1 MVQRMQSNNRSYM
14 ETTIEDKDKTIK
26 DLVNENRKLRKEN
39 KELTT
44 HNTFLT
50 ERLDNWA
57 DKNFTLRTEN
67 EKLKQDQPEFAKK

>member
-1 MVQRMQSNNRSYM
+1 M
-14 ETTIEDKDKTIK
+14 ETTTENKDSIIR
-26 DLVNENRKLRKEN
+26 DLVNENRKLKKEN

-50 ERLDNWA
+50 ERLDSRA

-67 EKLKQDQPEFAKK
+67 EKLKQDQPEFAKQ

>member
-1 MVQRMQSNNRSYM
+1 M

-44 HNTFLT
+44 HNAFLT

-57 DKNFTLRTEN
+57 DKNFVLRTEN
-67 EKLKQDQPEFAKK
+67 EKLKQDQPEFVKK

>member
-1 MVQRMQSNNRSYM
+1 M
-14 ETTIEDKDKTIK
+14 ETTTEDKDKIIRE
-26 DLVNENRKLRKEN
+26 LVNENRKIKKEN

>member
-1 MVQRMQSNNRSYM
+1 M
-14 ETTIEDKDKTIK
+14 ETTTENKDSIIR
-26 DLVNENRKLRKEN
+26 DLVNENRKLKKEN

-50 ERLDNWA
+50 ERLDSWA

-67 EKLKQDQPEFAKK
+67 EKLKQDQPEFAKQ

>member
-1 MVQRMQSNNRSYM
+1 MVQHMQSNNRSYM
-14 ETTIEDKDKTIK
+14 ETTT
-26 DLVNENRKLRKEN
+26 EN
-39 KELTT
+39 KELIT

-50 ERLDNWA
+50 ERLDSWA

>member
-1 MVQRMQSNNRSYM
+1 MVLHMQSNNRSYM
-14 ETTIEDKDKTIK
+14 ETTTENKDSIIR
-26 DLVNENRKLRKEN
+26 DLVNENRKLKKEN

-50 ERLDNWA
+50 ERLDSWA

-67 EKLKQDQPEFAKK
+67 EKLKQDQPEFAKQ

>member
-1 MVQRMQSNNRSYM
+1 M
-14 ETTIEDKDKTIK
+14 ETTTENKDSIIR
-26 DLVNENRKLRKEN
+26 DLVNENRKLKKEN

-50 ERLDNWA
+50 ERLDSWA

-67 EKLKQDQPEFAKK
+67 EKLKQDQPEFVKK

>member
-1 MVQRMQSNNRSYM
+1 M
-14 ETTIEDKDKTIK
+14 ETTTENKDQTIK

-39 KELTT
+39 KELIT

-50 ERLDNWA
+50 ERLDSWA

-67 EKLKQDQPEFAKK
+67 EKLKQDQPKYTKK

>member
-1 MVQRMQSNNRSYM
+1 M
-14 ETTIEDKDKTIK
+14 ETTTENKDQTIK

-44 HNTFLT
+44 HNIFLT
-50 ERLDNWA
+50 ERLDSWA
-57 DKNFTLRTEN
+57 DKNFILRTEN

>member
-1 MVQRMQSNNRSYM
+1 MVLHMQSNNRSYM
-14 ETTIEDKDKTIK
+14 ETTTENKDSIIR
-26 DLVNENRKLRKEN
+26 DLVNENRKLKKEN

-50 ERLDNWA
+50 ERLDSWA
-57 DKNFTLRTEN
+57 DKNFVLRTEN

>member
-1 MVQRMQSNNRSYM
+1 M
-14 ETTIEDKDKTIK
+14 ETTTENKDSIIR
-26 DLVNENRKLRKEN
+26 DLVNENRKLKKEN

-50 ERLDNWA
+50 ERLDSWA

-67 EKLKQDQPEFAKK
+67 EKLKQDQPKFAKQ